1 MPTTHSSGMLTVQEV
16 ADYVRLKER
25 KIYYLIA
32 QRRIPCVRVSGKW
45 LFPKDRIDQ
54 WLHGENRPEES
65 APTVSAAPAA
75 PLVLAGSH
83 DPLLEWALQEL
94 GFPLAV
100 RTTGSADGL
109 QRFVAGEACVC
120 GLHIPEGDGGYNRAA
135 VQTALAGKDVVLIE
149 WAWREQGLILAKGNP
164 LAVGSLND
172 LKDRRARV
180 IERQPGSGGHLLLGR
195 LLSRSGLAVEELQRP
210 PQQAR
215 SETDLGLA
223 ILGGKA
229 DAGLGLAAV
238 AHLLNLDFVPLAR
251 ERFDLLLRRR
261 DYFEPPFQSLLAF
274 TRTPAFQEKAREL
287 GGYDIAQLGRVRYNT
302 P

>member
-1 MPTTHSSGMLTVQEV
+1 MLTVQEV
-16 ADYVRLKER
+16 ADYLRLKER

-32 QRRIPCVRVSGKW
+32 QKRIPCVRASGKW
-45 LFPKDRIDQ
+45 LFPKDKIDQ
-54 WLHGENRPEES
+54 WLHGEPKAAE
-65 APTVSAAPAA
+65 AAPATTASGSA
-75 PLVLAGSH
+75 PPVLSGSH

-100 RTTGSADGL
+100 RTTGSTDGL
-109 QRFVAGEACVC
+109 RRFAAGEASVC
-120 GLHIPEGDGGYNRAA
+120 GLHLPQQDGDYNLQA
-135 VQTALAGKDVVLIE
+135 VQAALAGQDVVLIE
-149 WAWREQGLILAKGNP
+149 WAWREQGLIEAAGNP
-164 LAVGSLND
+164 LALRSLAD
-172 LKDRRARV
+172 LKTRAARV
-180 IERQPGSGGHLLLGR
+180 IERQPGSGGHTLFQHLLAHD
-195 LLSRSGLAVEELQRP
+195 SITAEELQRL

-238 AHLLNLDFVPLAR
+238 ARLLNLDFIPLAR

-261 DYFEPPFQSLLAF
+261 DYFELPFQTLLAF
-274 TRTPAFQEKAREL
+274 TRSAAFQDKAREL
-287 GGYDIAQLGRVRYNT
+287 GGYDIAELGHVRYNA